1 MRVNLHREL
10 ERLRGLFES
19 LGRDLRLLFVS
30 NLVGSFGDG
39 LYAYLLP
46 VYIRTALHADP
57 VDVGVLYTV
66 LTLSAAL
73 TPIPGGYLAERY
85 DWKKIMICAWLLW
98 LPIPLMISLATHWT
112 MLLPAMLLYGS
123 FISGPSTT
131 AYIAS
136 TARKDRMNLTF
147 TLVSSAWWTGY
158 IFSPSVGGYLATKI
172 GMKIVFYIAFVFYMT
187 ATLVLIFIKSQRKGR
202 ERRLRAEE
210 SEVSVNMKAILGWMV
225 LFALIMFFNV
235 LMRPF
240 VPTFL
245 KDIYRFDEFTIGVL
259 GSFTF
264 AGSAF
269 LGILIGKLG
278 DKLGNK
284 VAVAICL
291 VFTIF
296 SLSAFQFTLNFALL
310 VPLFF
315 LMGTNYTPWA
325 LMNATISSLSSESL
339 MGRWVAISQTASMF
353 AAFFAPYLGG
363 TLYNI
368 SPNYPFTVTVT
379 GILTLLIVLFVYSLL
394 SRWKHAIKQKGTR
407 LWQTLKI

>member
-10 ERLRGLFES
+10 GRLRGLFES
-19 LGRDLRLLFVS
+19 LNRDLRLLFVS
-30 NLVGSFGDG
+30 NLIGSFGDG

-46 VYIRTALHADP
+46 IYIQTALHADP
-57 VDVGVLYTV
+57 VDVGALYTV

-85 DWKKIMICAWLLW
+85 DWKKIMIFAWVLW
-98 LPIPLMISLATHWT
+98 LPIPLIFSSATHWT
-112 MLLPAMLLYGS
+112 MLFPAMLLYGC

-136 TARKDRMNLTF
+136 TARKDKINLTF
-147 TLVSSAWWTGY
+147 TLISSAWWMGY
-158 IFSPSVGGYLATKI
+158 IFSPSIGGYLATKV
-172 GMKIVFYIAFVFYMT
+172 GMKVVFYMAFVFYT
-187 ATLVLIFIKSQRKGR
+187 AATLVLLFIKSQRKET
-202 ERRLRAEE
+202 ERQLKVEE
-210 SEVSVNMKAILGWMV
+210 SKVSVDMKTILGWIV

-264 AGSAF
+264 AGSAI
-269 LGILIGKLG
+269 LGILVGRLG
-278 DKLGNK
+278 DKFGNK
-284 VAVAICL
+284 VALAVCL
-291 VFTIF
+291 VFTTF
-296 SLSAFQFTLNFALL
+296 SLSVFQFTSNFALL
-310 VPLFF
+310 APLFF

-325 LMNATISSLSSESL
+325 LMNATISSLSPESL
-339 MGRWVAISQTASMF
+339 RGRWVAISQTASML

-363 TLYNI
+363 TLYDI
-368 SPNYPFTVTVT
+368 SPNYPFIVTVT
-379 GILTLLIVLFVYSLL
+379 GISTLLITLCAYSFL
-394 SRWKHAIKQKGTR
+394 SQWKNMQ
-407 LWQTLKI
+407 

>member
-1 MRVNLHREL
+1 MRVNLHKEL
-10 ERLRGLFES
+10 GRLRGLFES
-19 LGRDLRLLFVS
+19 LSRDLRLLFVS

-46 VYIRTALHADP
+46 VYIQTALHADP
-57 VDVGVLYTV
+57 VDVGVLYTI

-85 DWKKIMICAWLLW
+85 DWKKIMIFAWVLW

-112 MLLPAMLLYGS
+112 MLFPAMLLYGC

-147 TLVSSAWWTGY
+147 TLISSAWWMGY
-158 IFSPSVGGYLATKI
+158 IFSPSIGGYLATKV
-172 GMKIVFYIAFVFYMT
+172 GMKVVFYMAFVFYT
-187 ATLVLIFIKSQRKGR
+187 AATLVLLFIKSQRKET
-202 ERRLRAEE
+202 ERQLKVEE
-210 SEVSVNMKAILGWMV
+210 SKVSVDMKTILGWMV

-264 AGSAF
+264 AGSAV
-269 LGILIGKLG
+269 LGILVGRLG
-278 DKLGNK
+278 DKFGNK
-284 VAVAICL
+284 VALAVCL

-296 SLSAFQFTLNFALL
+296 SLSVFQFTSNFALL

-325 LMNATISSLSSESL
+325 LMNATISSLSPESL
-339 MGRWVAISQTASMF
+339 RGRWVAISQTASML

-363 TLYNI
+363 TLYDI
-368 SPNYPFTVTVT
+368 SPNYPFIVTVT
-379 GILTLLIVLFVYSLL
+379 GISILLITLCIYSFL
-394 SRWKHAIKQKGTR
+394 SRWKNTQ
-407 LWQTLKI
+407 